1 MDSSTIHYLFSRLP
15 VMRMAELSQ
24 RTAVPVP
31 TIKYYLREGLVPRGE
46 LTSRNQASYDER
58 HERRIRLVRALI
70 DVGGLSI
77 ATTRELLAQLDNP
90 DADTDNLLGR
100 TMLTLNPARERVD
113 DEARSEAETRVRELV
128 RGRGWKV
135 DNDDPAYEVL
145 VDLVAAMRA
154 LGEDDLLEILDTYAE
169 AAEKI
174 AAVDLAVVARRK
186 DVESIIDGAVVG
198 TVLGGSML
206 LALRRL
212 AHIETSGRVFGRER

>member
-1 MDSSTIHYLFSRLP
+1 
-15 VMRMAELSQ
+15 MRMAELSQ

-31 TIKYYLREGLVPRGE
+31 TIKYYVREGLVPRGE
-46 LTSRNQASYDER
+46 LTSRNQATYDER

-77 ATTRELLAQLDNP
+77 ATTRDLLAQLDNP
-90 DADTDNLLGR
+90 DASTDNLLGR
-100 TMLTLNPARERVD
+100 TMLTLSPARERGD
-113 DEARSEAETRVRELV
+113 DETRSAAEARVHELV
-128 RGRGWKV
+128 RARGWHV
-135 DNDDPAYEVL
+135 DAHDPAYEVL

-169 AAEKI
+169 AAERV
-174 AAVDLAVVARRK
+174 AAIDLAVVSRRK
-186 DVESIIDGAVVG
+186 DVESVIDGAVVG

-212 AHIETSGRVFGRER
+212 AHIDASGRVFGRDGDSGLKPAGGC

>member
-1 MDSSTIHYLFSRLP
+1 
-15 VMRMAELSQ
+15 MRMAELSQ

-31 TIKYYLREGLVPRGE
+31 TIKYYVREGLVPRGE
-46 LTSRNQASYDER
+46 LTSRNQATYDER

-90 DADTDNLLGR
+90 DASTDNLLGR
-100 TMLTLNPARERVD
+100 TMLTLNPSRERA
-113 DEARSEAETRVRELV
+113 DEETRSEAEARVRELV
-128 RGRGWKV
+128 RGRGWHV
-135 DNDDPAYEVL
+135 DALDPAFEVL

-174 AAVDLAVVARRK
+174 AAIDLAVVSRRK
-186 DVESIIDGAVVG
+186 DVESVIDGAVVG
-198 TVLGGSML
+198 TVLGGSVL

-212 AHIETSGRVFGRER
+212 AHIDASGRVFGRRG